1 MAATTTL
8 PKISRTPLAT
18 PVPPSIQRANSMYGA
33 YPPRELSSS
42 MSLVRIPPRVN
53 PLAPPPPRKRIQDH
67 WETVEQHWHNDQ
79 RRILMQQ
86 REHQRYHSAWA
97 KAFYGAPAE
106 KEQYRKHFRD
116 VLKQQM
122 ADQDISKSVA
132 FKEKCQESKQSIA
145 YDNDC
150 RQKDMDA
157 YVKKHVYLQNF
168 RDGNKNMME
177 KQWQDNRTSRYL
189 EQRIDRERLRYNPIN
204 WSCSLK

>member
-1 MAATTTL
+1 MSTIVTVNVNSHFQIYEAKIMKINLNHAFQLLVSIFFSIPSRVYTEYIYFTWEPQSSILCLVSYLFYRYQQLVRSIRENRKKNSKMAATTTL

-106 KEQYRKHFRD
+106 KEQYR
-116 VLKQQM
+116 
-122 ADQDISKSVA
+122 
-132 FKEKCQESKQSIA
+132 
-145 YDNDC
+145 
-150 RQKDMDA
+150 
-157 YVKKHVYLQNF
+157 
-168 RDGNKNMME
+168 
-177 KQWQDNRTSRYL
+177 
-189 EQRIDRERLRYNPIN
+189 
-204 WSCSLK
+204 

>member
-106 KEQYRKHFRD
+106 KEQYRWGIKIEWRVRD
-116 VLKQQM
+116 
-122 ADQDISKSVA
+122 SKSV
-132 FKEKCQESKQSIA
+132 
-145 YDNDC
+145 
-150 RQKDMDA
+150 
-157 YVKKHVYLQNF
+157 
-168 RDGNKNMME
+168 
-177 KQWQDNRTSRYL
+177 L
-189 EQRIDRERLRYNPIN
+189 EREREREYERERVHT
-204 WSCSLK
+204 

>member
-1 MAATTTL
+1 MSTIVTVNVNSHFRIYEAKIMKINLKSCFSIISKYFFSIPSRVYTEYIYFTWEPQSSILCLVSYLFYRYQQLVRSIRENRKKNSKMAATTTL

-106 KEQYRKHFRD
+106 KEQYR
-116 VLKQQM
+116 
-122 ADQDISKSVA
+122 
-132 FKEKCQESKQSIA
+132 
-145 YDNDC
+145 
-150 RQKDMDA
+150 
-157 YVKKHVYLQNF
+157 
-168 RDGNKNMME
+168 
-177 KQWQDNRTSRYL
+177 
-189 EQRIDRERLRYNPIN
+189 
-204 WSCSLK
+204 

>member
-106 KEQYRKHFRD
+106 KEQYRWG
-116 VLKQQM
+116 
-122 ADQDISKSVA
+122 I
-132 FKEKCQESKQSIA
+132 
-145 YDNDC
+145 
-150 RQKDMDA
+150 
-157 YVKKHVYLQNF
+157 
-168 RDGNKNMME
+168 
-177 KQWQDNRTSRYL
+177 
-189 EQRIDRERLRYNPIN
+189 
-204 WSCSLK
+204 

>member
-1 MAATTTL
+1 MSTIVTVNVNSHFRIYEAKIMKINLNHAFQLLVSIFFSIPSRVYTEYIYFTWEPQSSILCLVSSLFYRYQQLERSIRENRKKNSKMAATTTL

-106 KEQYRKHFRD
+106 KEQYR
-116 VLKQQM
+116 
-122 ADQDISKSVA
+122 
-132 FKEKCQESKQSIA
+132 
-145 YDNDC
+145 
-150 RQKDMDA
+150 
-157 YVKKHVYLQNF
+157 
-168 RDGNKNMME
+168 
-177 KQWQDNRTSRYL
+177 
-189 EQRIDRERLRYNPIN
+189 
-204 WSCSLK
+204 